1 LLIEGVGGYS
11 PALSFLLYF
20 MSSYQIT
27 SQPATE
33 PISTAEAKAH
43 LRVDFADEDTYIDT
57 LIATARKYC
66 EQYTNRVFITQTWRQ
81 NEDCFTNPIYLK
93 VNPVQSL
100 TSLKYYDTNESQ
112 QTLTDSSANFQ
123 KDFLSDNAK
132 ITEGLTNAFPSI
144 GDTINPI
151 EIITVCGYGA
161 ASAVPEDIKHAIK
174 LMVSHLYENR
184 EMVNV
189 PIASIATQITMP
201 KVVKDLLA
209 PYRIKVF
216 G

>member
-1 LLIEGVGGYS
+1 
-11 PALSFLLYF
+11 

-27 SQPATE
+27 VEPAEE
-33 PISTAEAKAH
+33 PISTSEMKAH
-43 LRVDFADEDTYIDT
+43 LRVDFSDEDTYIDT
-57 LIATARKYC
+57 LITTARKYC
-66 EQYTNRVFITQTWRQ
+66 ESYTNRVFITQTWRQ
-81 NEDCFTNPIYLK
+81 NLDCFPDVIKLK
-93 VNPVQSL
+93 VNPVVSL

-123 KDFLSDNAK
+123 KDFLSDTAT
-132 ITEGLTNAFPSI
+132 IHEGLTNAWPSI
-144 GDTINPI
+144 GSTINPI

-161 ASAVPEDIKHAIK
+161 ASAVPADIKHAIK

-189 PIASIATQITMP
+189 VVGGLAMQIEMP
-201 KVVKDLLA
+201 NAVKNLLA
-209 PYRIKVF
+209 PYRILTF

>member
-1 LLIEGVGGYS
+1 
-11 PALSFLLYF
+11 

-27 SQPATE
+27 VQPTTE
-33 PISTAEAKAH
+33 PITTAEAKAH

-57 LIATARKYC
+57 LIASARKYC

-81 NEDCFTNPIYLK
+81 NEDCFKSPIRLK
-93 VNPVQSL
+93 VNPVISL
-100 TSLKYYDTNESQ
+100 TSLKYYDTNEAQ

-123 KDFLSDNAK
+123 KDFLSDGAK
-132 ITEGLTNAFPSI
+132 IYEGLTNAFPSI
-144 GDTINPI
+144 GSTINPI

-161 ASAVPEDIKHAIK
+161 ASDVPEDIKHAIK

-184 EMVNV
+184 EGVNV
-189 PIASIATQITMP
+189 VIGGLAMQIEMP
-201 KVVKDLLA
+201 NVVKNLLA
-209 PYRIKVF
+209 PYRILTF

>member
-1 LLIEGVGGYS
+1 L
-11 PALSFLLYF
+11 PALSFTKN

-27 SQPATE
+27 VQPATE
-33 PISTAEAKAH
+33 PITTAEAKAH
-43 LRVDFADEDTYIDT
+43 LRVDFSDEDTYIDT
-57 LIATARKYC
+57 LISTARKYC
-66 EQYTNRVFITQTWRQ
+66 EQYCNRVFITQTWRQ
-81 NEDCFTNPIYLK
+81 NEDCFMNPIRLK
-93 VNPVQSL
+93 VNPVVSL
-100 TSLKYYDTNESQ
+100 TSLKYYDTNETQ

-123 KDFLSDNAK
+123 KDFNSDVAK
-132 ITEGLTNAFPSI
+132 IHEGLTNAFPSI

-161 ASAVPEDIKHAIK
+161 ASDVPEDIKHAIK

-189 PIASIATQITMP
+189 VIGGLAMQIEMP
-201 KVVKDLLA
+201 NVVKNLLN
-209 PYRIKVF
+209 PYRILQF